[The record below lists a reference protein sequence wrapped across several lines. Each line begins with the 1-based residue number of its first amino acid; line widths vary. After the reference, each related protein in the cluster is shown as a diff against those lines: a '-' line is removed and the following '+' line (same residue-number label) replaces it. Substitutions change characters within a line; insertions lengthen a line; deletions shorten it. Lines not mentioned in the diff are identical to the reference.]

1 LAVVVQQE
9 PATIRAGQRVETQLG
24 IRCLSPLAA
33 VLAALASPAAVVL
46 AVVEAAVETHQ
57 KALEL
62 AVLALRMALAV
73 IGGANLL
80 H

>member
-1 LAVVVQQE
+1 LEAE
-9 PATIRAGQRVETQLG
+9 M
-24 IRCLSPLAA
+24 
-33 VLAALASPAAVVL
+33 AALASPAAVVL

-57 KALEL
+57 KALAV